1 VADLMRTSNPA
12 LNDKVFR
19 GVPGALGE
27 TMTLEGTV
35 NKTGILLLCAVA
47 TAAWTWHLA
56 MNPETLPLDYMLLL
70 VGLFGGL
77 IFALVTTFKKT
88 WAPVTAP
95 IYALLEGLVLG
106 GLSATLEMRYPGI
119 AIESVCLTFGTMFVL
134 LLAYRSGMIKVT
146 QKFRLGVIAATGA
159 IFLFYMVELLL
170 GFFGIRFASV
180 NGSGLLG
187 IGISLVI
194 VCVAALNL
202 VLDFDF
208 IEGGVAAG
216 APKYMEWYG
225 AFGLMVTLVWLYLE
239 MLRLMA
245 TLRGRR

>member
-1 VADLMRTSNPA
+1 VADLMRTSNPT
-12 LNDKVFR
+12 LNDKVFTSLS
-19 GVPGALGE
+19 GAQGE

-56 MNPETLPLDYMLLL
+56 MNPATLPLDYLLL
-70 VGLFGGL
+70 VVGLIGGL
-77 IFALVTTFKKT
+77 IFALVTTFKKS
-88 WAPVTAP
+88 WSPVTAP

-106 GLSATLEMRYPGI
+106 GISATLERYPGI
-119 AIESVCLTFGTMFVL
+119 AIESVSLTFGTMFVL

-146 QKFRLGVIAATGA
+146 QKFRLGVVAATGA
-159 IFLFYMVELLL
+159 IFLFYMVEIVL
-170 GFFGIRFASV
+170 GFFGIHFVAV
-180 NGSGLLG
+180 NGSGLMG

-194 VCVAALNL
+194 VGIASLNL

-208 IEGGVAAG
+208 IERGVAAG

-225 AFGLMVTLVWLYLE
+225 AFGLMVTLIWLYLE

-245 TLRGRR
+245 KLRGRR